1 MTEKEEYEKFHM
13 PDEYERKVKL
23 IKMGIEN
30 AKLRAKRTKRMI
42 EARHWKSTKKE
53 LADKYGI

>member
-1 MTEKEEYEKFHM
+1 M

-23 IKMGIEN
+23 IKIGIEN